1 MTLDT
6 HTYIKELQASGFT
19 LNQAEVICYGT
30 QSNFQCKDL
39 VTKNDLDHALKDI
52 RIDMDNSIHGVKM
65 EIKDLRTE
73 MHAME
78 NKLTVRLGAMLA
90 SSIALLVPLQ
100 IFVLDY
106 FIKK

>member
-6 HTYIKELQASGFT
+6 HTYIKDLQASGFT
-19 LNQAEVICYGT
+19 LHQAEVICYGS
-30 QSNFQCKDL
+30 QSSFQCKDL
-39 VTKNDLDHALKDI
+39 VTKNDLGNAI
-52 RIDMDNSIHGVKM
+52 NGVKM